1 MAHKAVRLD
10 ADEFMDHF
18 FPYSPNPPSP
28 YAPADSTPTPTPT
41 VATIPQWDSSTFG
54 DLEGAEHLNEK
65 ELSSS
70 FIKAIETVVPDLLKL
85 SESQDKPDKGDL
97 SGQKIDAAFFRPDRL
112 PTDGRPHWADQMVAV
127 EFKTHDTQKDPFDD
141 RGEDTVEGDSNG
153 RREVRGQLIEYAEQV
168 FKYQHRTALFML
180 LVLGRRFRFLRWDR
194 SGTIVTQSVDYYE
207 QPQVLCEMLWRMAHL
222 SDEQLGC
229 DPSATRLCRTDADY
243 ITMNALSL
251 PHAEDLDHTDDAEVP
266 DAEGYRVF
274 RYVREM
280 FTRSIQGDWPR
291 YRLEVVQD
299 GKKFLFLVG
308 KPVYHAAGMAGRGTQ
323 GFVAYDLQRKRFV
336 WLKDAW
342 RAHYDF
348 VDQEGTILLQL
359 NSTKDA
365 KGNPDPVENVPT
377 VVCHGD
383 VLGQTTRTPDF
394 WEMKHKATSAQCTAS
409 SPSAH
414 PTQPPSSGRSRDE
427 ETSASAKGKKR
438 SRAEAEKTAPALDG
452 CPLRRHM
459 HYRLVVEEVA
469 MPLRD
474 FKGGYQLLT
483 IIIDCIIAHKDAVDK
498 AKIMHRDISGGN
510 ILIYPRVTSLEGSEK
525 KSVAWGGLLADWEL
539 SKPIGG
545 VHDDCARQPERTG
558 TWQYMSVAILLDHSK
573 VVELSDELESF
584 FHVLLYYA
592 LRYLRSNCLQVGSF
606 IETFFDADFTDPNG
620 KHCCG
625 LAKMGIMTGT
635 QPLTISPISKKPI
648 KFDSEPLNDMF
659 SALLDAFRAHY
670 AVQAYNAQDQP
681 PPPKPSD
688 PEESKPFVPPRSTR
702 ARMSH
707 YRARIQPAGI
717 EKPHSSEPARLP
729 KPSNE
734 DYANARKASS
744 HHAML
749 SIIWAAWER
758 GAEFKVDRVE
768 DNVLVTYKAQGRVGP
783 GDTAATST
791 VKRRRM
797 ETIQEGAEAN
807 PEAPAPRRPSRKAGS
822 CKI

>member
-10 ADEFMDHF
+10 PDEFAYHF
-18 FPYSPNPPSP
+18 LRSAASPSP
-28 YAPADSTPTPTPT
+28 DANSTSLN
-41 VATIPQWDSSTFG
+41 AIPRWEPEVFK
-54 DLEGAEHLNEK
+54 DLEAADGLRESEILK
-65 ELSSS
+65 R
-70 FIKAIETVVPDLLKL
+70 FIHAVRTVITSGLKL
-85 SESQDKPDKGDL
+85 SESQCRPDKGN
-97 SGQKIDAAFFRPDRL
+97 SASFGQTIDTAFFRPAQL
-112 PTDGRPHWADQMVAV
+112 PANGLPHWTDQVVAV
-127 EFKTHDTQKDPFDD
+127 EVREDSTQNDPLD
-141 RGEDTVEGDSNG
+141 GQEEEHVYWDSDK
-153 RREVRGQLIEYAEQV
+153 RQQIWDELSEHAEHV
-168 FKYQHRTALFML
+168 FRYQRRTALFML
-180 LVLGRRFRFLRWDR
+180 LVIGRRFRFLRWDR
-194 SGTIVTQSVDYYE
+194 SGTIATPSVDYYE
-207 QPQVLCEMLWRMAHL
+207 QFQILCEMLWRMAQL
-222 SDEQLGC
+222 SDEELGC

-251 PHAEDLDHTDDAEVP
+251 PHADDLDHTEYAEYP
-266 DAEGYRVF
+266 DTKDYRVF
-274 RYVREM
+274 RYVRAM
-280 FTRSIQGDWPR
+280 FSHSIQGSCPR

-308 KPVYHAAGMAGRGTQ
+308 KPVYHTAGMAGRGTQ

-365 KGNPDPVENVPT
+365 KGNPSPVANVPT

-383 VLGQTTRTPDF
+383 ILGQTTRTPDF
-394 WEMKHKATSAQCTAS
+394 WEMKHIATSAQCTAS

-414 PTQPPSSGRSRDE
+414 PTQPPSSGPSRDE

-483 IIIDCIIAHKDAVDK
+483 IIIDCIIAHKDAVNK

-510 ILIYPRVTSLEGSEK
+510 ILIYPRATSFGNSGK
-525 KSVAWGGLLADWEL
+525 KHVAWRGLLADWEL

-545 VHDDCARQPERTG
+545 VHDDRARQPERTG

-573 VVELSDELESF
+573 VVEISDELESF

-592 LRYLRSNCLQVGSF
+592 LRYLRSNCLQVGKF

-625 LAKMGIMTGT
+625 PAKMGIMTGT
-635 QPLTISPISKKPI
+635 QPLTISPISKEPI

-670 AVQAYNAQDQP
+670 AVQAYNAQP
-681 PPPKPSD
+681 PPFKPSPKVFMPRPLSAGATTSLFGDNVELVGNKEPHSSKSDPARVPKPSD
-688 PEESKPFVPPRSTR
+688 
-702 ARMSH
+702 
-707 YRARIQPAGI
+707 
-717 EKPHSSEPARLP
+717 
-729 KPSNE
+729 E
-734 DYANARKASS
+734 DYANAEKASS
-744 HHAML
+744 HKAIL
-749 SIIWAAWER
+749 SIIGDAWNR
-758 GAEFKVDRVE
+758 DAEFTVDRVE

-783 GDTAATST
+783 RDTAATST

-797 ETIQEGAEAN
+797 ETIQEGAEVN
-807 PEAPAPRRPSRKAGS
+807 PEAPAPRRSSRKAGS